1 MFSSIR
7 RILPAVG
14 LIAAAATVEA
24 QTVTA
29 YALSTNAMGT
39 QQLVRFNPNAPGT
52 VTTVGNTGVNLT
64 DIDFRPMTNVLHG
77 YDGSRLY
84 TIDLSTGVATFIF
97 DIENTNG
104 MHGIDFNPVVDRLRI
119 VDFTGNNYRVNQ
131 ITGGTT
137 VDGAHV
143 FAMGD
148 VNFGRTPRLTSVAY
162 LNSDNDPATGTML
175 FAIDPT
181 LGQLIRLDNPNGG
194 AVSTIGSLGLGAV
207 SSVTGFDIV
216 TVGGVNT
223 AYFSA
228 ILSGSMTNNLYVLDL
243 TTGAARLAGGIA
255 GNRMTGLA
263 LTAVPEPGTWAL
275 MATGLVGLGG
285 IARRRGRQQQA

>member
-1 MFSSIR
+1 MFRTIR
-7 RILPAVG
+7 RILPVVG
-14 LIAAAATVEA
+14 LLAAAATVEA

-29 YALSTNAMGT
+29 YALSTNALGM

-77 YDGSRLY
+77 YDGNRLY
-84 TIDLSTGVATFIF
+84 TIDINSGVATFIF
-97 DIENTNG
+97 DVENTSG

-131 ITGGTT
+131 IVGGTT
-137 VDGAHV
+137 IDGAHV

-162 LNSDNDPATGTML
+162 MNSDNDPATGTML

-194 AVSTIGSLGLGAV
+194 AISTVGTGLGIGSIA
-207 SSVTGFDIV
+207 SVTGFDIF
-216 TVGGVNT
+216 GPSNL

-228 ILSGSMTNNLYVLDL
+228 ILTGNVTNNLYSLDL
-243 TTGAARLAGGIA
+243 TTGAARLVGGIP
-255 GNRMTGLA
+255 GNRVTGLA

-275 MATGLVGLGG
+275 MVTGLIGLGG
-285 IARRRGRQQQA
+285 IARRRRQQQQS